1 MNRTREVFNL
11 SEPLIFERSSPGKTA
26 YALPSLDVED
36 VPSDQIL
43 DAKYLRTEVSGMP
56 EVSEV
61 ELVQHYT
68 RMSTWN
74 YHIEQGMYPLGS
86 CTMKYNPKLNE
97 RVARLPRIAEA
108 HPLQDEATSQGNL
121 KILFQ
126 LQEHLQELTGMDAVS
141 LQPAGGAQG
150 EFTGILMIRSYHA
163 NRDHPRKYVLIPD
176 SAHGTNPASA
186 TMAGYEVISIPSN
199 DRGRIDTKILA
210 ATMTEDVAC
219 LMLTN
224 PNTLGIFEEDI
235 EEVTQIVHNKG
246 GLVYMD
252 GANFNAIMGYGR
264 PGEMGIDVLH
274 LNLHKT
280 FSTPHGGGGPGSGP
294 VACQDILEPHLPIP
308 RIEQQGDDYRLNTD
322 KPKSIGRVH
331 AFYGNFGMAVRAL
344 CYILSCGG
352 SGLKESSETAVLNAN
367 YLRHRLKP
375 YYYLPYDTPVLH
387 EVVFTDKLQSKNGV
401 QTLDIAKRL
410 IDYGFHPPTI
420 YFPLILDGALM
431 IEPTESASKEEL
443 DAFVAAMI
451 AISQEAE
458 EEPEKVL
465 NAPTSARVTRL
476 DEVKAARTPVLRWTP
491 ETSTGSS

>member
-176 SAHGTNPASA
+176 SAHGTNPA
-186 TMAGYEVISIPSN
+186 
-199 DRGRIDTKILA
+199 
-210 ATMTEDVAC
+210 
-219 LMLTN
+219 
-224 PNTLGIFEEDI
+224 
-235 EEVTQIVHNKG
+235 
-246 GLVYMD
+246 
-252 GANFNAIMGYGR
+252 
-264 PGEMGIDVLH
+264 
-274 LNLHKT
+274 
-280 FSTPHGGGGPGSGP
+280 
-294 VACQDILEPHLPIP
+294 
-308 RIEQQGDDYRLNTD
+308 
-322 KPKSIGRVH
+322 
-331 AFYGNFGMAVRAL
+331 
-344 CYILSCGG
+344 
-352 SGLKESSETAVLNAN
+352 
-367 YLRHRLKP
+367 LRHHGRLRS
-375 YYYLPYDTPVLH
+375 DLH
-387 EVVFTDKLQSKNGV
+387 TLQ
-401 QTLDIAKRL
+401 
-410 IDYGFHPPTI
+410 
-420 YFPLILDGALM
+420 
-431 IEPTESASKEEL
+431 
-443 DAFVAAMI
+443 
-451 AISQEAE
+451 
-458 EEPEKVL
+458 
-465 NAPTSARVTRL
+465 
-476 DEVKAARTPVLRWTP
+476 
-491 ETSTGSS
+491 